1 LAQGKKGRG
10 GEGEIEQSKIKIE
23 EHDSTTSNITQKNDL
38 STKSCVLSL
47 LGNYI
52 HKYFYLKGEQKMDTP
67 TDREQEPVG
76 TRELESIPVSGTV
89 SAQKVTE
96 VNFDSNPL
104 ETPLYTQEKVSVE
117 ELKINGE
124 DLVTKVKELIHEGN
138 IRRII
143 IKNEEGR
150 ILVEVPLTV
159 GVVGGVLGAALFPV
173 IAAVG
178 AIGALVAQMTII
190 IERTD

>member
-1 LAQGKKGRG
+1 MFLYNSIQ
-10 GEGEIEQSKIKIE
+10 
-23 EHDSTTSNITQKNDL
+23 
-38 STKSCVLSL
+38 
-47 LGNYI
+47 
-52 HKYFYLKGEQKMDTP
+52 KYFYLKGEQKMDTP

-76 TRELESIPVSGTV
+76 ARELESIPVSEKV

-96 VNFDSNPL
+96 VNFETTPL
-104 ETPLYTQEKVSVE
+104 ETPAYTQQKVSVE
-117 ELKINGE
+117 EVKINGD
-124 DLVTKVKELIHEGN
+124 DLVAKVKELVHEGN

-159 GVVGGVLGAALFPV
+159 GVVGGVIGAALFPV

-178 AIGALVAQMTII
+178 AIGALVAHMTII
-190 IERTD
+190 IERTE

>member
-1 LAQGKKGRG
+1 
-10 GEGEIEQSKIKIE
+10 
-23 EHDSTTSNITQKNDL
+23 
-38 STKSCVLSL
+38 
-47 LGNYI
+47 
-52 HKYFYLKGEQKMDTP
+52 MDTP